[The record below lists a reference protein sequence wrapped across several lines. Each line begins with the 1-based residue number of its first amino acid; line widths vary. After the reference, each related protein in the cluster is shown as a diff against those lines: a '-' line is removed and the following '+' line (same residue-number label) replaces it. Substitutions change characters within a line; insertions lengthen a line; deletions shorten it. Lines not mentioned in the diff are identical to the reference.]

1 MLGFTLPDDLV
12 DEVTPL
18 LARYC
23 PYGWQEA
30 GGESDNEQTIIL
42 YFDNPVVAT
51 NALQVLTARWPSIQP
66 ETDSLKNEQWASAW
80 KRFFTPIEVA
90 DRFRVVP
97 PWSLDE
103 HDDPEPLVINPQMAF
118 GTGHH
123 ATTSLCLEAVVRLH
137 ASGRLRPG
145 DRFLDA
151 GTGSGI
157 LSIASVKLGLTGF
170 GFDLDI
176 LTLENIQ
183 ENRRLNQ
190 IDQGFSAFVGTID
203 SVKKDQQF
211 ELILANILAPVL
223 ITLAPSLVERMH
235 PRGNLVLSG
244 LLESQ
249 VGEVVS
255 AYRIQGLPEP
265 EVTQEG
271 EWACLV
277 FS

>member
-1 MLGFTLPDDLV
+1 MIGFSLPDILV
-12 DEVTPL
+12 DQVTPL

-30 GGESDNEQTIIL
+30 GDESDSEQTIIL
-42 YFDNPVVAT
+42 YFDNPVDAT
-51 NALQVLTARWPSIQP
+51 NVLQVLTARWPSIQP
-66 ETDSLKNEQWASAW
+66 ETDLLKNEQWASAW

-90 DRFRVVP
+90 GRFRVVP
-97 PWSLDE
+97 PWAQDE
-103 HDDPEPLVINPQMAF
+103 HDDLEPIVINPQMAF

-123 ATTSLCLEAVVRLH
+123 ATTSLCLDAVVRLH
-137 ASGRLRPG
+137 ASGRLRPQ

-157 LSIASVKLGLTGF
+157 LSIACAKIGLTGF
-170 GFDLDI
+170 GFDLDV

-183 ENRRLNQ
+183 ENRRLNH
-190 IDQGFSAFVGTID
+190 IDQGFSAFVGSIE
-203 SVKKDQQF
+203 SVKEDQHF
-211 ELILANILAPVL
+211 DLIMANILAPVL
-223 ITLAPSLVERMH
+223 IHLAPSLVKRLH
-235 PRGNLVLSG
+235 PRGSLVLSG

-249 VGEVVS
+249 VDEVVA
-255 AYRIQGLPEP
+255 AYRNQGLLEP
-265 EVTQEG
+265 EVTLEG